1 MADSVTKWKSGQN
14 PVPGTESVGY
24 PYCDFTWNDPDTNSH
39 AAVTSEAIA
48 YPGRYFSF
56 ALNTDAAAVG
66 GSANLAFTV
75 LGSNSSSLTEAKW
88 TTVSSGTV
96 LSAAITEKMSIAK
109 ISAETTGSAAG
120 NGVYKFYK
128 LQLDPSADPGEV
140 TIRVGLNAPP
150 IGSDA

>member
-56 ALNTDAAAVG
+56 ALNTVGIAVG

-75 LGSNSSSLTEAKW
+75 LGSNDVSLTEAKW
-88 TTVSSGTV
+88 TSVATGTA
-96 LSAAITEKMSIAK
+96 LSAGIDEKMSIAK
-109 ISAETTGSAAG
+109 VSAETTGS
-120 NGVYKFYK
+120 GVGLGVFKFYK
-128 LQLDPSADPGEV
+128 LKLDPSADPGAI
-140 TIRVGLNAPP
+140 TMRVGLNAPP
-150 IGSDA
+150 IRSDA